1 VIVVDKT
8 RYAEDAEYRA
18 RMLEGHR
25 AYYQANKET
34 INARERLRYTTDA
47 DFRERKLGWVRK
59 SRRRLR
65 LKNRFG
71 ISLED
76 YDALLAKQNG
86 ACAICKKKSA
96 RSLCVDHCHATGMIR
111 GLLCKKCNSSM
122 GFFED
127 DAARIR
133 AAIAY
138 LKASRAAHLAYAT
151 PTPAHSG
158 LSKTPGTRYPA
169 FTPANQTDVCPPAK
183 GLSMLQWVTQFLTA
197 RTIWRRP

>member
-1 VIVVDKT
+1 VTVVDKT

-18 RMLEGHR
+18 RMLEESR
-25 AYYQANKET
+25 AYYQANKGK
-34 INARERLRYTTDA
+34 INARERYRYATNA
-47 DFRERKLGWVRK
+47 EFHERRLEQSRR

-65 LKNRFG
+65 LKNHFG
-71 ISLED
+71 ISLEE

-96 RSLCVDHCHATGMIR
+96 RSLCVDHCHATGLIR
-111 GLLCKKCNSSM
+111 GLLCNKCNRGM

-138 LKASRAAHLAYAT
+138 LKASRAAHLANPL

-158 LSKTPGTRYPA
+158 LSKTRGTRYRLSRWRTKPMYV
-169 FTPANQTDVCPPAK
+169 PKRK
-183 GLSMLQWVTQFLTA
+183 G
-197 RTIWRRP
+197 

>member
-18 RMLEGHR
+18 RMLEEGR

-34 INARERLRYTTDA
+34 IKARKRLRYTTDA

-59 SRRRLR
+59 SRRRLQ
-65 LKNRFG
+65 LKTRFG

-96 RSLCVDHCHATGMIR
+96 RSLCVDHCHATGLIR
-111 GLLCKKCNSSM
+111 GLLCNKCNRGM

-127 DAARIR
+127 DAARLR
-133 AAIAY
+133 KATAY
-138 LKASRAAHLAYAT
+138 LKASRAAHVANAS
-151 PTPAHSG
+151 PTPAHSA
-158 LSKTPGTRYPA
+158 LSKTPGTRYRLSSRRTKPMYV
-169 FTPANQTDVCPPAK
+169 PKRK
-183 GLSMLQWVTQFLTA
+183 G
-197 RTIWRRP
+197 